1 MQTVFDF
8 TVPGS
13 AVSYRRSTGAGFVD
27 AAALQDAP
35 RLHTP
40 QMAANWQ
47 PMWWYGGWC
56 AGFAAGPRGVAASPA
71 PCLPAADLAGREL
84 PVWFRADLPGEG
96 TYQGLC
102 GTPPPDVA
110 GHPDRRP
117 GAGTALPARCD
128 AACAGRRDTARPQCG
143 GRSGRDG
150 GRPAGGVPAARCDAA
165 GVPDGGLHRHR
176 PVRGPALCPR
186 LQLCGLG
193 PDARPVPAGGL
204 VRFQPCPLRPDDREF
219 YRGRPLGHCRTA
231 AAGGGLLPAAVRPQ

>member
-71 PCLPAADLAGREL
+71 PCRARGPIRFRCGCAAG
-84 PVWFRADLPGEG
+84 ADRSGSL
-96 TYQGLC
+96 
-102 GTPPPDVA
+102 
-110 GHPDRRP
+110 R
-117 GAGTALPARCD
+117 D
-128 AACAGRRDTARPQCG
+128 AAA
-143 GRSGRDG
+143 
-150 GRPAGGVPAARCDAA
+150 
-165 GVPDGGLHRHR
+165 
-176 PVRGPALCPR
+176 
-186 LQLCGLG
+186 
-193 PDARPVPAGGL
+193 
-204 VRFQPCPLRPDDREF
+204 
-219 YRGRPLGHCRTA
+219 
-231 AAGGGLLPAAVRPQ
+231 

>member
-96 TYQGLC
+96 TYQVSLRLC
-102 GTPPPDVA
+102 GRGGPV
-110 GHPDRRP
+110 RVF
-117 GAGTALPARCD
+117 
-128 AACAGRRDTARPQCG
+128 AGRRRLMWQGTLTEGQVRELRFPLDVTPL
-143 GRSGRDG
+143 
-150 GRPAGGVPAARCDAA
+150 
-165 GVPDGGLHRHR
+165 VPDGETQ
-176 PVRGPALCPR
+176 PALN
-186 LQLCGLG
+186 
-193 PDARPVPAGGL
+193 
-204 VRFQPCPLRPDDREF
+204 
-219 YRGRPLGHCRTA
+219 A
-231 AAGGGLLPAAVRPQ
+231 AADLAVTGADLQAVCL